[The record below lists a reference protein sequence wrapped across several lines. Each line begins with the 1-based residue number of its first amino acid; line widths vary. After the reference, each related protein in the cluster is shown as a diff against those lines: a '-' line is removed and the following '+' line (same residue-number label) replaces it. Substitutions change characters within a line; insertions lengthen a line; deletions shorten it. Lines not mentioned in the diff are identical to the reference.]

1 MAVTTN
7 VPGLVFTATGW
18 QAPTEQDILTGVQAD
33 INDAFG
39 GNVNPALDTPQG
51 QLASS
56 ITAIIA
62 EVNSQ
67 VINLFNQFD
76 PAYAYG
82 RGQDAIGRLYFLS
95 RLPAQP
101 TTVDL
106 LCTGGEGTVIPA
118 GAVAK
123 ATDGQLYTCTDGGAI
138 GAGGTVTLSF
148 ACNTYGPISC
158 PAGTLNKIYRAIP
171 GWDRC
176 TNPTDGVLGRAT
188 ESRAQFEERR
198 AASVAKNAVG
208 SLNAVQGAVLAVAD
222 VLDAY
227 VTENVTGAPVTI
239 RGATV
244 VAKSLYVAASGG
256 DDDDV
261 ARAIWSKKASGCNYN
276 GSTTV
281 AVEDTNGVYS
291 PPLPTYNVSFVRPT
305 PLPILFSVVLQNNA
319 QIPANFVSQVQTA
332 IMLAFAGADG
342 GSRARI
348 GSTILASRYYAAV
361 SSLGSWAQ
369 VLSITLGSTNAA
381 DSAFTGSIAGTT
393 LTVSGVSGT
402 IAIGQTI
409 ADVSGTAAV
418 PAGTKITAGAGL
430 SWTLNKS
437 LTVTPAR
444 AMKGETP
451 TATFVD
457 VNADQVPTINA
468 DNIAVTTT

>member
-7 VPGLVFTATGW
+7 VPGLVFTANGW

-39 GNVNPALDTPQG
+39 GNVNPSLTSPQG
-51 QLASS
+51 QLATSM
-56 ITAIIA
+56 TAVIA
-62 EVNSQ
+62 NVNSQ
-67 VINLFNQFD
+67 VINLFNMFD

-82 RGQDAIGRLYFLS
+82 RAQDALARLYFLS

-123 ATDGQLYTCTDGGAI
+123 ATDGLLYTCTDGGTI
-138 GAGGTVTLSF
+138 DAGGTVTLAF
-148 ACNTYGPISC
+148 ACNTYGPIAC
-158 PAGTLNKIYRAIP
+158 PANTLNKIFRAIP
-171 GWDRC
+171 GWDSC
-176 TNPTDGVLGRAT
+176 TNPADGVLGRDT

-208 SLNAVQGAVLAVAD
+208 SLNAVQGAVLDVAN

-239 RGATV
+239 RGVSVA
-244 VAKSLYVAASGG
+244 AKSLYVSASGG
-256 DDDDV
+256 DDNDV
-261 ARAIWSKKASGCNYN
+261 AQAIWSKKAPGCNYN

-281 AVEDTNGVYS
+281 PVVDTAGVYS

-305 PLPILFSVVLQNNA
+305 PLPVLFAVVLQNNV
-319 QIPANFVSQVQTA
+319 QIPSNYVALVQSA

-369 VLSITLGSTNAA
+369 VLSILIGSTNAA
-381 DSAFTGSIAGTT
+381 DASFTGTIAGTT
-393 LTVSGVSGT
+393 LTFPSATGVV
-402 IAIGQTI
+402 AIGQTVL
-409 ADVSGTAAV
+409 DVSGTAAV

-437 LTVTPAR
+437 LTVSAR
-444 AMKGETP
+444 AMKAETP
-451 TATFVD
+451 LATFVD

-468 DNIAVTTT
+468 DNITVTTT

>member
-18 QAPTEQDILTGVQAD
+18 QAPTEQEILTGVQAD

-56 ITAIIA
+56 IAAIIA

-82 RGQDAIGRLYFLS
+82 RGQDAIARLYFLS
-95 RLPAQP
+95 RLPALP

-106 LCTGGEGTVIPA
+106 LCTGGQGTIIPA

-123 ATDGQLYTCTDGGAI
+123 ATDGLLYTCTDGGTI
-138 GAGGTVTLSF
+138 GASGTVTLSF

-171 GWDRC
+171 GWDSC

-188 ESRAQFEERR
+188 ESRSQFEERR

-227 VTENVTGAPVTI
+227 VTENTTGSPITV
-239 RGATV
+239 RGAAV
-244 VAKSLYVAASGG
+244 AAKSIYVSVSGG

-261 ARAIWSKKASGCNYN
+261 GAAIWSKKAPGCAYN

-281 AVEDTNGVYS
+281 TVTDTNGVYS
-291 PPLPTYNVSFVRPT
+291 PPLPSYQVSFVRPT
-305 PLPILFSVVLQNNA
+305 SLPILFAVTLQNNA
-319 QIPANFVSQVQTA
+319 QIPANAASQIQAA

-342 GSRARI
+342 GTRARI
-348 GSTILASRYYAAV
+348 GSTVLAARYYAAV
-361 SSLGSWAQ
+361 SALGEWAQ
-369 VLSITLGSTNAA
+369 VLSIVIGSTNTANA
-381 DSAFTGSIAGTT
+381 SFTGSIAGTT
-393 LTVSGVSGT
+393 LTVSGVTGVV
-402 IAIGQTI
+402 AIGQTI
-409 ADVSGTAAV
+409 SDLLGAV
-418 PAGTKITAGAGL
+418 PAGTKIL
-430 SWTLNKS
+430 SGSGSTWTINKS
-437 LTVTPAR
+437 LTVSSR
-444 AMKGETP
+444 AMKGVTP
-451 TATFVD
+451 AATFVD
-457 VNADQVPTINA
+457 VNADQVPTINSE
-468 DNIAVTTT
+468 NITVTTT